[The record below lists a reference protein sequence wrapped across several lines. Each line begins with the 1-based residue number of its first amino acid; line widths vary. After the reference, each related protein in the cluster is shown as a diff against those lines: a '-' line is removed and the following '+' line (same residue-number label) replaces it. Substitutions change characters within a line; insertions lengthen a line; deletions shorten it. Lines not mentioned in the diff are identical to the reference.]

1 MLSIV
6 AIKKIIIAVFM
17 ALFMGQNVAW
27 CDSCGEM
34 CNADEMHGSMCTEC
48 TDYWNN

>member
-1 MLSIV
+1 MLSVV

-17 ALFMGQNVAW
+17 SLFMGQNVAW

-34 CNADEMHGSMCTEC
+34 CNADEMHGSMCAEC